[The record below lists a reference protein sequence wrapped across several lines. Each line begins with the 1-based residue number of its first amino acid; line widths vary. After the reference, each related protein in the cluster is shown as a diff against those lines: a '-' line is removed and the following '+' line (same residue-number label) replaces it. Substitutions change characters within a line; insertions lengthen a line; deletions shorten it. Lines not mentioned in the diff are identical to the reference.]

1 MTRTPDALIVIPT
14 YNEREN
20 LAALVSEILSLPHDL
35 SVVVVD
41 DDSPD
46 GTGQLADELAAQT
59 DHVQVI
65 HRTGK
70 AGRGSAC
77 IAGFR
82 HALEHTDA
90 PLILEMDADFSHHP
104 RYIPELLARAEA
116 AEMVVGSRY
125 MPGSRIVDWGLS
137 RRVFSKLANAF
148 ARVMLGLPI
157 RDCTNGFRCYRREAL
172 EGLDLQ
178 SIHTTGYIVLSEI
191 AVLLQ
196 RRGARFAEVPTV
208 FVNRKR
214 GQSNTTPAEIW
225 NAFSAVWELRSR
237 YA

>member
-1 MTRTPDALIVIPT
+1 MTGTPDAVVVIPT

-20 LAALVSEILSLPHDL
+20 LAALIQEILSLPHQL

-46 GTGQLADELAAQT
+46 GTGELADQLAAQGEAV
-59 DHVQVI
+59 HVI

-82 HALEHTDA
+82 FALERTKA
-90 PLILEMDADFSHHP
+90 PLVVEMDADFSHHP
-104 RYIPELLARAEA
+104 KYIPELLQRADTYD
-116 AEMVVGSRY
+116 MVVGSRY

-148 ARVMLGLPI
+148 ARIMLGLPI
-157 RDCTNGFRCYRREAL
+157 RDCTNGYRCYRREAL
-172 EGLDLQ
+172 QGLDLEAIQ
-178 SIHTTGYIVLSEI
+178 TSGYIVLSEI
-191 AVLLQ
+191 ALLLQ
-196 RRGARFAEVPTV
+196 RSGARFAEIPTV
-208 FVNRKR
+208 FVNRRR

-225 NAFSAVWELRSR
+225 NAFAAVWALRRR

>member
-1 MTRTPDALIVIPT
+1 MSSTADAVVVIPT

-20 LAALVSEILSLPHDL
+20 LEALVREMLSLPYRL
-35 SVVVVD
+35 AVIVVD

-46 GTGQLADELAAQT
+46 GTGRLADELAEQIDA
-59 DHVQVI
+59 VQVI
-65 HRTGK
+65 HRKGK
-70 AGRGSAC
+70 GGRGSAC

-82 HALEHTDA
+82 FALQHSEA

-104 RYIPELLARAEA
+104 RYIPELLERAKTA
-116 AEMVVGSRY
+116 DMVIGSRY
-125 MPGSRIVDWGLS
+125 LRESRIVDWGLS
-137 RRVFSKLANAF
+137 RRIFSRLANSF

-172 EGLDLQ
+172 ESLDLEA
-178 SIHTTGYIVLSEI
+178 IHTTGYIVLSEI
-191 AVLLQ
+191 GLLLQ
-196 RRGARFAEVPTV
+196 RRGARFAEIPTV

-214 GQSNTTPAEIW
+214 GKSNTTPAEIW
-225 NAFSAVWELRSR
+225 NAFSGVWQLRRR

>member
-1 MTRTPDALIVIPT
+1 MTAAPEAVVVIPT
-14 YNEREN
+14 YNEHEN
-20 LAALVSEILSLPHDL
+20 LGALVQEILGLPYHL

-46 GTGQLADELAAQT
+46 GTGELAEKLAAQNEAV
-59 DHVQVI
+59 HVI

-77 IAGFR
+77 VAGFR
-82 HALEHTDA
+82 YALEHTET
-90 PLILEMDADFSHHP
+90 PLVVEMDADFSHHP
-104 RYIPELLARAEA
+104 RYIPELLQRAETSD
-116 AEMVVGSRY
+116 MVVGSRY

-137 RRVFSKLANAF
+137 RRVFSRLANAF
-148 ARVMLGLPI
+148 ARVMLHLPI
-157 RDCTNGFRCYRREAL
+157 RDCTNGYRCYRREAL
-172 EGLDLQ
+172 QGVDLGAIQ
-178 SIHTTGYIVLSEI
+178 TTGYIVLSEI
-191 AVLLQ
+191 ALLLQ
-196 RRGARFAEVPTV
+196 RSGARFAEVPTV

-225 NAFSAVWELRSR
+225 NAFAAVWALRRR